1 MRISDW
7 SSDVCSSDLRDFLL
21 GQGLRTV
28 AANANY
34 RFGELDLVMLDGDT
48 LVFVE
53 VRFRRNASFGGGVA
67 SVDARKRRKLVTAA
81 RAFLHMHRGLA
92 DATCRFDVIDASG
105 DPAAP
110 TFDWLDRKST
120 RLNSSH

>member
-1 MRISDW
+1 
-7 SSDVCSSDLRDFLL
+7 
-21 GQGLRTV
+21 
-28 AANANY
+28 
-34 RFGELDLVMLDGDT
+34 MLDGDT

-53 VRFRRNASFGGGVA
+53 VRFRRNARFGGGVA

-110 TFDWLDRKST
+110 TFDWLRDACRADDGNRIRRRWPGPYKDVRGHRSGE
-120 RLNSSH
+120 HP

>member
-1 MRISDW
+1 
-7 SSDVCSSDLRDFLL
+7 
-21 GQGLRTV
+21 
-28 AANANY
+28 
-34 RFGELDLVMLDGDT
+34 MLDGDT

-105 DPAAP
+105 RSEEHTSELQSLMRNSYAV
-110 TFDWLDRKST
+110 F
-120 RLNSSH
+120 RLKKTLPSQQITTLLITPSI